1 MVDWDKDKDGNVVY
15 SLVTSFD
22 VAATMDMFG
31 LVKLKYR
38 PHRSSSSDTSSSLQL
53 QLTEEQ
59 CRELANELST
69 VADRIERSKVPSS
82 LRN

>member
-1 MVDWDKDKDGNVVY
+1 MANWDKDKDGKIVC

-22 VAATMDMFG
+22 VATTMDMFG
-31 LVKLKYR
+31 LVKLNYR
-38 PHRSSSSDTSSSLQL
+38 PHRSSPLETSSSLQL

-59 CRELANELST
+59 CRELANELLT
-69 VADRIERSKVPSS
+69 VADRIELSKVPSS

>member
-1 MVDWDKDKDGNVVY
+1 MGDWDKDKDGNFVY
-15 SLVTSFD
+15 SVVASFD

-38 PHRSSSSDTSSSLQL
+38 PHRSLSLDTSSSLQL

-59 CRELANELST
+59 CRELANELLT
-69 VADRIERSKVPSS
+69 VADRIELSKVPRS